1 MEGNRTRIT
10 VPVPEELRLRAEAL
24 RDRVPRA
31 DTAAGLYRGLLRA
44 GLRASHGKKEG
55 GERRSAG

>member
-31 DTAAGLYRGLLRA
+31 DTDAGLYLGLLRA
-44 GLRASHGKKEG
+44 GLRANHEKKGG